1 MPKSRKRRT
10 AVDKKRRQTIRR
22 DFQRAMT
29 MPGPRPK
36 HPNHDQTCPTNR
48 VVDEFGDD
56 GADWLQETY
65 GRPLTVAEFRLE
77 QCIRKDA
84 FVLDDPLRG
93 PDTVTT
99 ESISKVLEMMAVV
112 LLEMARQQGV
122 LTEEQE
128 REAAEIEAMEPTDH
142 ATEGV
147 DVVRSAFRD
156 GVFFLNDRD
165 MWEYAEGNRA

>member
-36 HPNHDQTCPTNR
+36 HPGYEQTCPTDR
-48 VVDEFGDD
+48 LVDEFGEE

-65 GRPLTVAEFRLE
+65 SRPLTVAEFRLE
-77 QCIRKDA
+77 QCIRKDQ

-99 ESISKVLEMMAVV
+99 ESISKVLEMTAVV

-122 LTEEQE
+122 LTDEQA
-128 REAAEIEAMEPTDH
+128 REAAEIAAMGPMDH

-147 DVVRSAFRD
+147 DVVRNAFQD
-156 GVFFLNDRD
+156 GAFFLNNRD
-165 MWEYAEGNRA
+165 MWEYAEGNRD